1 MLEVFVLC
9 LIWSIASLVAGIK
22 GGESSA
28 IYVICMGI
36 LFQLIKIV
44 HIMGDVK

>member
-1 MLEVFVLC
+1 MLEVFVFYM
-9 LIWSIASLVAGIK
+9 IWAIASLFAGIK
-22 GGESSA
+22 SGINSA

>member
-1 MLEVFVLC
+1 MLEFVLYI
-9 LIWSIASLVAGIK
+9 IWAIASLLAGIK
-22 GGESSA
+22 SGINGA

-44 HIMGDVK
+44 HIIGDVK

>member
-1 MLEVFVLC
+1 MFQVFVLYI
-9 LIWSIASLVAGIK
+9 IWAIASLVAGIK
-22 GGESSA
+22 CGENNA